1 MPVALV
7 TAGSAGLGAAAALL
21 FAKRGYNVVIN
32 YNSDTAKADAL
43 VRELHQASTL
53 DPSKQRFTA
62 IKADLASRDDIIRLV
77 KETVAFFEVEGGTSA
92 LDAVFSN
99 GGWTRLRNISD
110 LDDNVDEDDWDRC
123 FNMNVKSHLW
133 LMHAAKPYL
142 EAAEGAFV
150 TTASLAGIKLSGS
163 SLAYSVT
170 KAAQV
175 HLVKGLA
182 LAASPKVR
190 VNTVCP
196 GLLLTDWGKRFSPA
210 HIESA
215 TQKTPLKQL
224 ATVEDVAL
232 QVLCFVESKS
242 ITGTAVVVDGGLFL

>member
-1 MPVALV
+1 MMPTALV

-32 YNSDTAKADAL
+32 YNSDAQRADAL
-43 VRELHQASTL
+43 VHDLHHASSL
-53 DPSKQRFTA
+53 DASKQKFKA

-77 KETVAFFEVEGGTSA
+77 KETVAFFSEGPDGSSA

-99 GGWTRLRNISD
+99 GGWTRIRNISD
-110 LDDNVDEDDWDRC
+110 LEDNVDEDDWDRC

-142 EAAEGAFV
+142 EEAEGAFV

-196 GLLLTDWGKRFSPA
+196 GLLLT
-210 HIESA
+210 
-215 TQKTPLKQL
+215 
-224 ATVEDVAL
+224 V
-232 QVLCFVESKS
+232 S
-242 ITGTAVVVDGGLFL
+242 IHDLDPSR

>member
-43 VRELHQASTL
+43 VRELHQTSPL
-53 DPSKQRFTA
+53 DASKQRFTA

-77 KETVAFFEVEGGTSA
+77 KETVAFFEAEGGTSA

-142 EAAEGAFV
+142 EEAEGAFV

-196 GLLLTDWGKRFSPA
+196 GLLLTVSYSRSRSLRLIG
-210 HIESA
+210 H
-215 TQKTPLKQL
+215 
-224 ATVEDVAL
+224 
-232 QVLCFVESKS
+232 
-242 ITGTAVVVDGGLFL
+242 